1 MTKPIPDLFVGLDL
15 SLTGAGCVVLDW
27 DGSVLSHNVW
37 GEKLERDAR
46 VRDKIERMIYIA
58 NKIVSELKRLKR
70 QSYYKGPNG
79 EHPVIHVG
87 IEGYA
92 FGARGAQ
99 NDLGEIQGI
108 VKSQLWLA
116 LGIEPVIIASSTAR
130 KVVMGKGNFPKDKI
144 LAELVKRGFELKDHN
159 EADAYVIAECLRLS
173 TVEGV
178 EICPTKKP
186 KKKARKLI

>member
-1 MTKPIPDLFVGLDL
+1 MTKPIHDLFVGLDL

-37 GEKLERDAR
+37 GEKLPRDAR

-58 NKIVSELKRLKR
+58 EKIVRVVKIRK
-70 QSYYKGPNG
+70 YTAIDIAG
-79 EHPVIHVG
+79 HVPVFHVG

-92 FGARGAQ
+92 FAARGAQ
-99 NDLGEIQGI
+99 NDLGEIQGV

>member
-1 MTKPIPDLFVGLDL
+1 VKLFMGLDL
-15 SLTGAGCVVLDW
+15 SLTGTGCVVLDEE
-27 DGSVLSHNVW
+27 GKLISHDVW
-37 GEKLERDAR
+37 GEELKRSAP
-46 VRDKIERMIYIA
+46 VRDKIERMVYIA

-99 NDLGEIQGI
+99 NDLGEIQGV
-108 VKSQLWLA
+108 VKSQIWLA
-116 LGIEPVIIASSTAR
+116 SRIEPVIIVSSTAR
-130 KVVMGKGNFPKDKI
+130 KAVMGKGNYPKDKI
-144 LAELVKRGFELKDHN
+144 LAELVKRGFDLRDHN

-173 TVEGV
+173 TLKG
-178 EICPTKKP
+178 
-186 KKKARKLI
+186 AD